1 MILIIRWHHLG
12 KRSGVSWRHVPCHS
26 AGTEICHKEKAK
38 HCSYHP
44 NMMMMTEF
52 LRTRRLAR
60 LSSLGLRLSSV
71 GARRNRI
78 YETLKFEVK
87 VEKHPFGR
95 KNHNILDNVNY
106 DLNHKVNHDYSCFI
120 HAINM

>member
-1 MILIIRWHHLG
+1 MMMMMM
-12 KRSGVSWRHVPCHS
+12 
-26 AGTEICHKEKAK
+26 
-38 HCSYHP
+38 
-44 NMMMMTEF
+44 MMMMTEF
-52 LRTRRLAR
+52 LRTRRLPR

-78 YETLKFEVK
+78 YETLKFGAK

-106 DLNHKVNHDYSCFI
+106 GLNHNVSHDFPVLFI
-120 HAINM
+120 Q